1 MGLQLFLNTKYYF
14 GKDCVQHNLSKEI
27 KLLKPKCIMIMYGGG
42 SIKINGIYNTVIK
55 EIKKTK
61 IEFIEHSGVQPN
73 PIDTD
78 TYNASIKGR
87 KNKVDLIIAVGG
99 GSVIDEAKVVSNLIT
114 NTQYK
119 NVWKYMDN
127 EGKVN
132 KPAIP
137 IISIITI
144 AATGSENN
152 NGSVITNSKTHD
164 KWGVANQNRP
174 IICFEDPTYTF
185 SVSKW
190 QTASGSF
197 DIFSHLLEQY
207 YDVNKHFEWTKQFIV
222 ANIKTLLKFIPI
234 ALKNPNDY
242 QARANILWTSSW
254 SLNSLAAFNT
264 SGGDWKV
271 HGLEHALSGRW
282 NISHGAG
289 LALIT
294 PVYIKYMCAHD
305 KKFKAL
311 TVELSQALFNSN
323 SINHFIKQI
332 QNFIKLL
339 NLPTKL
345 TDFKEIKK
353 VTKQDIDWLV
363 GAFDRNTEGYH
374 QLGVNIYNL
383 LYKLEK

>member
-42 SIKINGIYNTVIK
+42 SIKINGIYNTIIK

-61 IEFIEHSGVQPN
+61 IKFIEHSGVQPN

-132 KPAIP
+132 NPAIP

-164 KWGVANQNRP
+164 KWGVVNQNRP
-174 IICFEDPTYTF
+174 IVCFEDPTYTF

-207 YDVNKHFEWTKQFIV
+207 YDVNTHFEWTKQFIV
-222 ANIKTLLKFIPI
+222 ANIKTLLKFVPI

-282 NISHGAG
+282 NISHGVG

-294 PVYIKYMCAHD
+294 PIYIKYMCAHD

-311 TVELSQALFNSN
+311 TVELSQVLFNSK
-323 SINHFIKQI
+323 SINHFIKQV

>member
-42 SIKINGIYNTVIK
+42 SIKINGIYNTIIK

-61 IEFIEHSGVQPN
+61 IKFIEHSGVQPN

-144 AATGSENN
+144 AAWDVS
-152 NGSVITNSKTHD
+152 SLLFDCRIY
-164 KWGVANQNRP
+164 
-174 IICFEDPTYTF
+174 FEF
-185 SVSKW
+185 
-190 QTASGSF
+190 
-197 DIFSHLLEQY
+197 
-207 YDVNKHFEWTKQFIV
+207 
-222 ANIKTLLKFIPI
+222 
-234 ALKNPNDY
+234 
-242 QARANILWTSSW
+242 
-254 SLNSLAAFNT
+254 
-264 SGGDWKV
+264 
-271 HGLEHALSGRW
+271 
-282 NISHGAG
+282 
-289 LALIT
+289 
-294 PVYIKYMCAHD
+294 
-305 KKFKAL
+305 
-311 TVELSQALFNSN
+311 FNSF
-323 SINHFIKQI
+323 SKM
-332 QNFIKLL
+332 L
-339 NLPTKL
+339 
-345 TDFKEIKK
+345 
-353 VTKQDIDWLV
+353 
-363 GAFDRNTEGYH
+363 
-374 QLGVNIYNL
+374 
-383 LYKLEK
+383 

>member
-42 SIKINGIYNTVIK
+42 SIKINGIYNTIIK

-61 IEFIEHSGVQPN
+61 IKFIEHSGVQPN

-127 EGKVN
+127 DGKVN

-174 IICFEDPTYTF
+174 IVCFEDPTYTF
-185 SVSKW
+185 SVSQW

-207 YDVNKHFEWTKQFIV
+207 YDVNTHFEWTKQFIV
-222 ANIKTLLKFIPI
+222 ANIKTLLKFVPI

-294 PVYIKYMCAHD
+294 PVYIKYMCAYD

-311 TVELSQALFNSN
+311 TVELSQALFNSK